1 MMFAREALFLNV
13 FLLVALVLFV
23 WDRPANRT
31 WTRLAAVLLLNALT
45 LWYAVWRC
53 TCTVPAFDWT
63 FAAIWPWVFVSFEM
77 AVLVYEA
84 WTLFVLVRLTDHSPQ
99 ADLYERELRREPSLP
114 TVDVFVPTYNEKREV
129 LEETIRGALA
139 LDYPAGRVKIWLLD
153 DSRRPWLKDLCREQ
167 NVGYLARPTNEHGKA
182 GNLNYAFPRTDGEL
196 ILVIDADFI
205 LRPDFLYRTIGFLV
219 YQNDI
224 GLVQT
229 PQHFR
234 NPDPIQHNLLGS
246 RAWTEE
252 QHFFMTVVQS
262 ARDSHDNAFCVGSG
276 WVVKRSCLDE
286 LGGFPQASICEDLEI
301 SYVLRGR
308 GVRTLFLNEALAIG
322 LAPESVGEYVKQRVR
337 WCSGTLQH
345 TYLETGPFRGR
356 GLTLLDRIFYLE
368 PIFYWLTYP
377 FIVLVLL
384 APIVFWYT
392 GVPAVVARGDEG
404 ALIMGPRFLA
414 AYILTYWL
422 SHRKVIPPIA
432 MVHKALP
439 AFHLTAAILKALV
452 KPFGSPFQVTTKG
465 EARDKVVVQWSF
477 LWIFLALAV
486 ALLGGMAMNL
496 AGYYEVVEIGD
507 FTALDV
513 FWSLF
518 CLAVFLLCAVVCVE
532 LPKEGDSTQQEVQR
546 ASPFA
551 SLKAVLG
558 RIVG

>member
-1 MMFAREALFLNV
+1 MFSHEALFVNV
-13 FLLVALVLFV
+13 SLLVALVLFI
-23 WDRPANRT
+23 WDRPANGT
-31 WTRLAAVLLLNALT
+31 WTRLAAVLFLNALT
-45 LWYAVWRC
+45 SCYAVWRC
-53 TCTVPAFDWT
+53 AYTLPEFGSS
-63 FAAIWPWVFVSFEM
+63 FASLWPWVFVTFEM
-77 AVLVYEA
+77 AILVYEA
-84 WTLFVLVRLTDHSPQ
+84 WALFVLVRLTDHSPQ
-99 ADLYERELRREPSLP
+99 ADLYQRDLRREPTLP
-114 TVDVFVPTYNEKREV
+114 TVDVFIPSYNEKREV

-139 LDYPAGRVKIWLLD
+139 LDYPAGRVRVWLLD
-153 DSRRPWLKDLCREQ
+153 DSRRPWLKELCRERQ
-167 NVGYLARPTNEHGKA
+167 VGYLARPTNEHGKA

-205 LRPDFLYRTIGFLV
+205 LRPDFLYRTIGFLL

-234 NPDPIQHNLLGS
+234 NPDPIQYNLFGS

-252 QHFFMTVVQS
+252 QHYFMTVVQS

-276 WVVKRSCLDE
+276 WVVKRSCLDD

-308 GVRTLFLNEALAIG
+308 GVRTLFLNEALAYG

-345 TYLETGPFRGR
+345 AYLPTGPFRNR
-356 GLTLLDRIFYLE
+356 GLTLIDRLFYIE
-368 PIFYWLTYP
+368 PILYWLTYP
-377 FIVLVLL
+377 FIVMVLL
-384 APIVFWYT
+384 APIVYWYT
-392 GVPAVVARGDEG
+392 GVPALVARGDEG

-414 AYILTYWL
+414 AYVLTYWL
-422 SHRKVIPPIA
+422 SMRKVMPPIA

-452 KPFGSPFQVTTKG
+452 KPFGAPFQVTSKG
-465 EARDKVVVQWSF
+465 EARDRVVVQWSF
-477 LWIFLALAV
+477 LWIFLSLAA

-496 AGYYEVVEIGD
+496 TGFHEVVEIGD

-518 CLAVFLLCAVVCVE
+518 CLAVFLLCALVCVE
-532 LPKEGDSTQQEVQR
+532 LPKQGDSTQSEVER
-546 ASPFA
+546 ASPLA
-551 SLKAVLG
+551 SLKAVVG
-558 RIVG
+558 RIMG